1 MFSPSPSTMRQKLLS
16 VSVRRDWV
24 FQHHP
29 KGLSRGP
36 GKGFGASTVSKI
48 AGIWA
53 EKVTDEKM
61 VEQAG
66 GGTKRVKGQRMRMDA

>member
-1 MFSPSPSTMRQKLLS
+1 MFSPTPSTMRQKLLS

-29 KGLSRGP
+29 KGLSRGS
-36 GKGFGASTVSKI
+36 GKGFGASTFSKRI
-48 AGIWA
+48 GIWA
-53 EKVTDEKM
+53 EKVRDKKM

-66 GGTKRVKGQRMRMDA
+66 GGTKSVKGHRMRMDA